1 MYVRMIKKCNP
12 SDWYRSG
19 GNVGSKGGAGLSA
32 TLVRTVRSKLL
43 MVDLAGSERV
53 RRTVSKGARLSE
65 AKSINSSLSALGNVC
80 FALNSYLYSSR
91 NCYTY
96 IHTYIQAYNI

>member
-1 MYVRMIKKCNP
+1 MDIVSPIG
-12 SDWYRSG
+12 S
-19 GNVGSKGGAGLSA
+19 GNVGGSKGGAALPA
-32 TLVRTVRSKLL
+32 ALVRTVRSKLL

-80 FALNSYLYSSR
+80 FHFELLA
-91 NCYTY
+91 YTCMY
-96 IHTYIQAYNI
+96 ICMYKFVHTHMN